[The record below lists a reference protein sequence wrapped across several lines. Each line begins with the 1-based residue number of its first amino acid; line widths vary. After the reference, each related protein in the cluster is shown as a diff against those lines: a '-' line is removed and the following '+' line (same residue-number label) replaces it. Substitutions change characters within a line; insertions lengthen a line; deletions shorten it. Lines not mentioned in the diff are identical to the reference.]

1 MSATTLPEGSAELR
15 CPYCNSPTAAHAT
28 VNAEVHCRECGGS
41 FRVAGPAATATVDEI
56 RTLGRFRLLEC
67 VGRGSFG
74 AVWRARDTLL
84 DRFVALKIPHPS
96 LLHERDFRERFRREA
111 RAAAQLRHPGIVS
124 IHEVLEVE
132 GQPVLVSDYIDGVPL
147 KDLLEIR
154 RLTFRESATLVA
166 DIADALDYAHSQ
178 SLVHRDVKP
187 ANILIELAPRGAQQ
201 GDRIGKA
208 LLVDF
213 GLALRGESEV
223 ILTID
228 GQLVGTPA
236 YMSPEQAA
244 GSGHR
249 ADRRSD
255 VYSLGVV
262 LYQLLTGELP
272 FRGARTMLLHQVMHE
287 SPRTPRR
294 LNDRIPR
301 DLETI
306 CLKALAKEPSWRY
319 PTAGELAADLRRYL
333 RGEPV
338 LARPLGPT
346 RRLWLWSRR
355 NKALAAATA
364 LASIALTGLL
374 VLATAFALRERHN
387 ATRLADALDKS
398 NAHLRQAEYRL
409 AESHLNRGLALCE
422 QNNVGAG
429 LLWLARALNSAPP
442 DAEELHRYLRRSLA
456 AWQARQCSLQACIEH
471 PDRVRTVAF
480 SADGQS
486 CLTISYDG
494 TCHYW
499 DATGTAKALS
509 RHALKHLTAAAVCSS
524 VVVTGHADGTV
535 QRWALPSF
543 DAIDPPLQHADR
555 VLAVAASSDGS
566 SILAAGADGKV
577 TLWRRQAGVLR
588 PSTLA
593 QAENVRCLA
602 LSPDGKWAFIGDERA
617 PQLWDTASA
626 RRVHALPHDEVIR
639 CGTFGKDGTV
649 LATGCLNGSVRLWET
664 ASGKPLG
671 FHVRQSQI
679 VQTVAL
685 SPDGRFI
692 LTGSTDRSARLW
704 SVATQEPIGSPL
716 LHAGAVS
723 AVAIAPDGT
732 RLLTA
737 CEQSVRL
744 WALPPPDGIALNAP
758 GQGWVRSIA
767 FSPDGE
773 RLLTGDGEPG
783 KGGAGR
789 LWDAQSGKLLGTP
802 LVHKDFVLAVAFS
815 PDNRTIAT
823 AAADGTIRLA
833 DGQTGRAGPVLHHA
847 GPVYFVVFNPA
858 GTRILT
864 GGEDGLAR
872 LWDAKTGQLIGELRA
887 HDGAVLTA
895 GFNPAGDVFFTGG
908 HDGSLCLWR
917 TADRALLAPCARTDP
932 IMKAAF
938 SHDGARIIVAAGK
951 QGRLLDAATGQFR
964 DPPWNHS
971 DLVRVVA
978 FSPDDRLVLLAGDDG
993 TAQLWDVVDREHR
1006 GVTLTHALPVNV
1018 ALFSPDGQL
1027 VLTGS
1032 ADGMA
1037 RLWDVATGRSVGPAL
1052 PHHGRVSGA
1061 AFSGDGGRFATG
1073 SSGRM
1078 AWLWKT
1084 PQPWEGDPAAIAR
1097 RIESLTGMEL
1107 DDNDGLHILDA
1118 AAWRER

>member
-1 MSATTLPEGSAELR
+1 MSASTLPEGSAQLR
-15 CPYCNSPTAAHAT
+15 CPYCNSPTGAQVT
-28 VNAEVHCRECGGS
+28 VNAAVHCPECGGS
-41 FRVAGPAATATVDEI
+41 FRVAGPAATATVEDI
-56 RTLGRFRLLEC
+56 RTLGRFQLLEC

-74 AVWRARDTLL
+74 AVWRARDTVL
-84 DRFVALKIPHPS
+84 DRLVALKIPHPS
-96 LLHERDFRERFRREA
+96 LLYDTDSCARFRREA

-124 IHEVLEVE
+124 IHEVLELE
-132 GQPVLVSDYIDGVPL
+132 GQPVLVSDFIDGVPL
-147 KDLLEIR
+147 TDLLELR

-178 SLVHRDVKP
+178 GLVHRDVKP
-187 ANILIELAPRGAQQ
+187 ANILIELAPRGAQKD
-201 GDRIGKA
+201 DRIGKA

-213 GLALRGESEV
+213 GLALRGEAEV

-272 FRGARTMLLHQVMHE
+272 FRGARTMLLHQVLHE
-287 SPRTPRR
+287 SPRAPRR

-338 LARPLGPT
+338 HARPLGPA
-346 RRLWLWSRR
+346 RRLCLWGRR
-355 NKALAAATA
+355 NKALATATA
-364 LASIALTGLL
+364 LASVALAGLL

-387 ATRLADALDKS
+387 ATQLADALDES
-398 NAHLRQAEYRL
+398 NARLREAKYRL
-409 AESHLNRGLALCE
+409 AENHLNRGLALCE
-422 QNNVGAG
+422 QNNVGPG

-442 DAEELHRYLRRSLA
+442 DAEDLRRYLRRSLA
-456 AWQARQCSLQACIEH
+456 AWQARQCSLQACVEH
-471 PDRVRTVAF
+471 PDKVRTLSF

-499 DATGTAKALS
+499 DVAGSSKAPS
-509 RHALKHLTAAAVCSS
+509 RHALKRLTAAAVGSS
-524 VVVTGHADGTV
+524 VVITGHADGTV
-535 QRWALPSF
+535 QRWTLPSF
-543 DAIDPPLQHADR
+543 APIDPPLPHADR
-555 VLAVAASSDGS
+555 VLAVAVSSDGS
-566 SILAAGADGKV
+566 SILVAGGDGKV
-577 TLWRRQAGVLR
+577 TLWRMQGGVLR
-588 PSTLA
+588 PSSLSHGG
-593 QAENVRCLA
+593 NVRCIA
-602 LSPDGKWAFIGDERA
+602 LSPDGKWAFTGEGQTA
-617 PQLWDTASA
+617 QLWDTASGKC
-626 RRVHALPHDEVIR
+626 VQALSHDEVVR
-639 CGTFGKDGTV
+639 CAAFGRDGAV

-671 FHVRQSQI
+671 FQVRHAQI

-685 SPDGRFI
+685 SPDGRFV
-692 LTGSTDRSARLW
+692 LTGSMDRSARLW
-704 SVATQEPIGSPL
+704 SVATQELIGSPL
-716 LHAGAVS
+716 LHGGAVS
-723 AVAIAPDGT
+723 SVAIAPDGAHI
-732 RLLTA
+732 LTA

-744 WALPPPDGIALNAP
+744 WSLLPPAGIALNAP
-758 GQGWVRSIA
+758 GQGWVRSIV

-789 LWDAQSGKLLGTP
+789 LWDAHSGKLIDSP

-815 PDNRTIAT
+815 PDKRTIAT
-823 AAADGTIRLA
+823 AGADGTIRLA
-833 DGQTGRAGPVLHHA
+833 DAQTGRAGPVLHHA
-847 GPVYFVVFNPA
+847 GPVYFVVFSPT

-864 GGEDGLAR
+864 GSEDGLAR
-872 LWDAKTGQLIGELRA
+872 LWDAKTGQLLGELRA
-887 HDGAVLTA
+887 HNAAVLTA
-895 GFNPAGDVFFTGG
+895 GFDPAGEIFFTGA

-917 TADRALLAPCARTDP
+917 TADRALLCPCARTDP
-932 IMKAAF
+932 ILKAAF

-951 QGRLLDAATGQFR
+951 QARLFDAATGQFR
-964 DPPWNHS
+964 DPPWSHP

-978 FSPDDRLVLLAGDDG
+978 FSPDDHLVLVAGDDG
-993 TAQLWDVVDREHR
+993 TAQLWDVEDRGR
-1006 GVTLTHALPVNV
+1006 RSVTLAHALSVNV
-1018 ALFSPDGQL
+1018 ALFSPDGRL
-1027 VLTGS
+1027 LLTGS

-1037 RLWDVATGRSVGPAL
+1037 RLWDVATGRSIGPAL
-1052 PHHGRVSGA
+1052 PHQGRVSGA
-1061 AFSGDGGRFATG
+1061 AFSSDGGRFATG
-1073 SSGRM
+1073 STGRM

-1084 PQPWEGDPAAIAR
+1084 PTPWEGDPAAIAR
-1097 RIESLTGMEL
+1097 RIERLTGMEL
-1107 DDNDGLHILDA
+1107 DDNDGLHILDV